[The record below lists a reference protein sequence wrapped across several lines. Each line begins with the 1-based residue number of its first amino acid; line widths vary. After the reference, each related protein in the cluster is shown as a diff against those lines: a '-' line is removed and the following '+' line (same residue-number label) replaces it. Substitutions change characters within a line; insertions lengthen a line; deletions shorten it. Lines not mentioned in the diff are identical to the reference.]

1 MNSFDGLPLSER
13 LKSVLLELG
22 YKKPTPIQEQSLP
35 HLLQGRD
42 LIGQSATGSGKT
54 AAFTLPILE
63 KFDREIPDLQRNP
76 ILKALILCPTRELC
90 VQVMGEIRKLGKKH
104 MGLKVLT
111 LTGGQ
116 DFGPQAVALE
126 KGIHI
131 VVGTP
136 GRICDHLRRG
146 TLIVDSINT
155 LVLDEADRMLEMG
168 FAEEMDFIF
177 ERIPQNRHTL
187 LFSATFPGNIESLS
201 QRIQK
206 KPVRI
211 TIQKEPENRPDIE
224 QIAYVIPKN
233 EGAPMDF
240 ADRLKL
246 VLQVLKENQ
255 PESGILF
262 VNFKADAAALLQ
274 ELSRFQVSAG
284 ALYGD
289 LEQQERDQVMV
300 KFRNQSL
307 RILIAT
313 DVAARGIDIDSVDL
327 VINFDLPQ
335 NPEVYVHRIGRT
347 GRAGRSGRAI
357 SIVHSK
363 QIEKLGVLESL
374 TDSKITRI
382 DHLDLKSVSLSELGK
397 DLKLDSTMTT
407 LFISAGR
414 KNKIRPADILGAL
427 TGEAGGIEGSKIGKI
442 EIQDY
447 FSFVAVH
454 QSVAKHALRSLQEGR
469 IKGRRVRAELAH

>member
-1 MNSFDGLPLSER
+1 MSSFDPLSLSPK
-13 LKSVLLELG
+13 LKSVLSELG
-22 YKKPTPIQEQSLP
+22 YQKPTPIQEQSLP
-35 HLLQGRD
+35 LLLQGKD
-42 LIGQSATGSGKT
+42 LIGQSSTGSGKT

-63 KFDREIPDLQRNP
+63 RFDREIPDLQRNP

-116 DFGPQAVALE
+116 EFGPQAVALE

-146 TLIVDSINT
+146 TLQVDSINT

-177 ERIPQNRHTL
+177 ERIPKKRHTL
-187 LFSATFPGNIESLS
+187 LFSATFPENIDNLS
-201 QRIQK
+201 KKIQSD
-206 KPVRI
+206 PVTI
-211 TIQKEPENRPDIE
+211 TIQKEPENRPNIE
-224 QIAYVIPKN
+224 QWAHVIPKTD
-233 EGAPMDF
+233 GQTVDF
-240 ADRLKL
+240 SDRLKL
-246 VLQVLKENQ
+246 VFHVLNEHQ
-255 PESGILF
+255 PESGIIF
-262 VNFKADAAALLQ
+262 VNFKTDASALLR
-274 ELSRFQVSAG
+274 ELSPFQISAG

-313 DVAARGIDIDSVDL
+313 DVAARGLDIDSVDL

-347 GRAGRSGRAI
+347 GRAGRSGRAV

-363 QIEKLGVLESL
+363 QTEKLDLLETL
-374 TDSKITRI
+374 TNSKISRI
-382 DHLDLKSVSLSELGK
+382 EPLDLKSMSLSDLGK
-397 DLKLDSTMTT
+397 NLKLDSSMTT

-427 TGEAGGIEGSKIGKI
+427 TGDAGRIEGSKIGKI

-454 QSVAKHALRSLQEGR
+454 HTVAKHALRSLQEGR
-469 IKGRRVRAELAH
+469 IKGRRVRAELAR